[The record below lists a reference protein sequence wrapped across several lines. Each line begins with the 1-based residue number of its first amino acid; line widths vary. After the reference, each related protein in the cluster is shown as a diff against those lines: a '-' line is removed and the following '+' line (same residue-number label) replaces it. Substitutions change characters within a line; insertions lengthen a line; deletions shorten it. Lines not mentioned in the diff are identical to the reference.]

1 MSSKT
6 RNRNMDSKK
15 TFAMLTLAGET
26 IVLIGAVMWSWNP
39 DWAVYTF
46 VTGTCLFFAGR
57 MLTPNNDENMVVKRL
72 HTQQKAGALILL
84 LAAITMTATPTWFLG
99 YYVTKSAW
107 LIPFVAFVIIE
118 VYTTFRLAYLDNN
131 KQK

>member
-1 MSSKT
+1 
-6 RNRNMDSKK
+6 
-15 TFAMLTLAGET
+15 MLTLAGET

-46 VTGTCLFFAGR
+46 VTGTCLFFAGS

>member
-1 MSSKT
+1 
-6 RNRNMDSKK
+6 MDSKK
-15 TFAMLTLAGET
+15 TLAMLTLAGET

-57 MLTPNNDENMVVKRL
+57 MLTPNNDESMVVKRL

-99 YYVTKSAW
+99 YYVTKSDW

>member
-1 MSSKT
+1 
-6 RNRNMDSKK
+6 
-15 TFAMLTLAGET
+15 MLTLAGET
-26 IVLIGAVMWSWNP
+26 IVLIGTVMWSWNP